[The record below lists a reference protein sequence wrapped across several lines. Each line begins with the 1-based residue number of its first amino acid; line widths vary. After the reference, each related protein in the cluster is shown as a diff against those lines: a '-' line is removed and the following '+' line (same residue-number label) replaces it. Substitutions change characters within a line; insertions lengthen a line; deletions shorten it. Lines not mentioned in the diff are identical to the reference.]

1 MAATSLGATPNRPNL
16 AQSNATNVSGPGSNL
31 FGVYDS
37 PTMLPRTPLAPGE
50 SQKNIM
56 TTSHTTTI
64 IISWGQTSI
73 KELKFEPVSE
83 LQKRIYK
90 GWKVISLTYTWFI
103 STVIVEQNFQ
113 VSKEQ
118 DLQWTN
124 FTLIRKPTFIRAA
137 SKSVLNAFQ
146 LVFCIIRLVN
156 RLVAAVYILALFRIV
171 F

>member
-83 LQKRIYK
+83 LQKRIYWVFK
-90 GWKVISLTYTWFI
+90 LCPWFI
-103 STVIVEQNFQ
+103 TYYGKVEQNFQ